1 MSPVYKRKDHFYQ
14 KAKGEGLASRAVY
27 KLEEMDKRFRLL
39 RLGSRVLE
47 LGCAPGGWLQYI
59 VKKIGTTGKAI
70 GVDLLPLKLNFPKH
84 IQLLVGDILDLKI
97 QDQMIRLLGEKADV
111 VLSDL
116 SPNLSG
122 VHFSDHIKSVELC
135 EKALEV
141 AQKTLKPNGA
151 LVVKI
156 FPGQDLENFKKKLK
170 GYFGEMK
177 PFIPEATRKSSNEL
191 YLVGKFFKQL

>member
-1 MSPVYKRKDHFYQ
+1 MPTYKRKDHFYQ
-14 KAKGEGLASRAVY
+14 KAKDEGLASRAVY

-39 RLGSRVLE
+39 KPGSRVLE
-47 LGCAPGGWLQYI
+47 LGCAPGGWLQYV
-59 VKKIGTTGKAI
+59 VKKIGTSGKAV

-84 IQLLVGDILDLKI
+84 IQVLIGDILDSKI
-97 QDQMIRLLGEKADV
+97 QEQMIALLGEKADII
-111 VLSDL
+111 LSDL

-135 EKALEV
+135 DKALEV

-156 FPGQDLENFKKKLK
+156 FPGQELEGFKKRMK
-170 GYFGEMK
+170 GLFNEMK
-177 PFIPEATRKSSNEL
+177 PFIPEATRKTSNEM
-191 YLVGKFFKQL
+191 YLVARGMK